1 MMKCCNKKHFHLN
14 MLKWSNK
21 YGLTAHRIQR
31 WIGEMVKQL
40 YSPSSNISFMSHS
53 VMGTKPS
60 SSLYWILHP
69 SYSQKVSQNYAT
81 FVVKLAHELLQCPL
95 IPSPLPPWFHFIDL
109 SFSFLPP
116 PPTPGGFVRSSIFLY
131 LSIVCCSCTGNTSNF
146 QEL

>member
-95 IPSPLPPWFHFIDL
+95 MPSPLPPLISFYWFVL
-109 SFSFLPP
+109 FLPP
-116 PPTPGGFVRSSIFLY
+116 TTSNTRGVCPLFYLPVSLHCLLFLY
-131 LSIVCCSCTGNTSNF
+131 WKY
-146 QEL
+146 